1 MWRYSLQDINV
12 DVIDGRVSQIHPP
25 SRSGAMVVAGSA
37 GLALLGE
44 ATFGSCPFSLD
55 RAAARPADDRNFQSD
70 YAQGIRT
77 GPPDFLGRASR
88 GQIRAVGFRLFA
100 AGDLGQVDAAPPP
113 SAHHIVS
120 GLAPRRTLQSHRPRL
135 AAGRRQN
142 SYGPGGKFRSPGDR
156 HLWRRL
162 VLRLGVYRKATE
174 RLPVKRQ

>member
-70 YAQGIRT
+70 YR
-77 GPPDFLGRASR
+77 
-88 GQIRAVGFRLFA
+88 
-100 AGDLGQVDAAPPP
+100 
-113 SAHHIVS
+113 
-120 GLAPRRTLQSHRPRL
+120 
-135 AAGRRQN
+135 
-142 SYGPGGKFRSPGDR
+142 
-156 HLWRRL
+156 
-162 VLRLGVYRKATE
+162 
-174 RLPVKRQ
+174 